1 VIKSTRAPTR
11 KIEGIE
17 KKIVANCVGQNHHGR
32 FPATCYRGPWLRLQ
46 VTDAL
51 RRVAICQHSLAAVH
65 FFYTLSCLVIFLI
78 FLERVRRGPAAHA
91 PVSFVS
97 HRRRRRW
104 VARAGTRCSRSRFLC
119 LQLQVVTSLETAS
132 VHRFITQD
140 AAASTRC

>member
-78 FLERVRRGPAAHA
+78 FPRARTSRPGGTRTCLFRFSPPPAPVGGPGGDAVLALAFPLPAA
-91 PVSFVS
+91 
-97 HRRRRRW
+97 
-104 VARAGTRCSRSRFLC
+104 AGRYQLGNRQRS
-119 LQLQVVTSLETAS
+119 S
-132 VHRFITQD
+132 VHN
-140 AAASTRC
+140 AGRCC